1 MNICEISNIFL
12 VPRQDP
18 GFAAGVSI
26 ALVGMAFSAAFT
38 GAVVAPVLSA
48 GLARMVD
55 TVHSLDIRMPT
66 FPQDVFHDDYPEYE
80 EYEYQEY
87 EEEDTEI
94 IDAKKKSRKSKSG

>member
-1 MNICEISNIFL
+1 M
-12 VPRQDP
+12 
-18 GFAAGVSI
+18 SI

-94 IDAKKKSRKSKSG
+94 IDAKKKSKKSKSG

>member
-1 MNICEISNIFL
+1 MRMSVVQMMF
-12 VPRQDP
+12 RQDP

-38 GAVVAPVLSA
+38 GAVVAPVVSA

-80 EYEYQEY
+80 YEEYQEY

-94 IDAKKKSRKSKSG
+94 IDAKKKSKKSKSG